1 MAGTT
6 MTDIQTH
13 NGAPLRSLGG
23 QKMSRRRMLKHAGA
37 AGALS
42 TIGRPLLAAG
52 AATVGSSLATPAVSR
67 AQEGIT
73 LRGIFL
79 PATWGTIT
87 QEVFAK
93 EYEEQTGVKVEIELI
108 GRDAIHD
115 KMGTLF
121 VAQDPSYDI
130 FNVDYN
136 WVPEFARAGHL
147 LPMDDVLAAP
157 ETEGDD
163 FLPRALDVARWEDTL
178 YGIPQTVHPHILWYR
193 RDLFEEA
200 GLEPPA
206 TMEEWRAIVEQF
218 QGTEVEGQEIYGWA
232 AQAARG
238 FGNVHTWLTFLYSF
252 GGDAFN
258 FETMEPTLTTPEATE
273 ATQFWADM
281 MKFTPPG
288 INDYTY
294 DEVTNDAAAGR
305 IATCLQ
311 WSWGAFAVDDPA
323 TSKTVGLWEFVKVP
337 AGTESVPHL
346 AEWVISVSNYSQHQE
361 EAIKFIQWLESPE
374 NDVRQALLG
383 GGDPVRSSS
392 YENPELTEA
401 EVEGFPGLKRFRRYP
416 ETLEAMQT
424 TKPRPLF
431 PEEERWEQVVSVPL
445 HAIQLGEMTVE
456 EGLAKAQDDVNRMM
470 MELGY
475 Y

>member
-1 MAGTT
+1 MKDT
-6 MTDIQTH
+6 QTV
-13 NGAPLRSLGG
+13 NQPEADQGGRS
-23 QKMSRRRMLKHAGA
+23 KVSRRRMLKQAGA
-37 AGALS
+37 AGALAVS
-42 TIGRPLLAAG
+42 GRSLLTAG
-52 AATVGSSLATPAVSR
+52 SVVVGSSLATSRTSR
-67 AQEGIT
+67 AQEGVT

-87 QEVFAK
+87 QEDFAK
-93 EYEEQTGVKVEIELI
+93 EYEKQTGVKVEIELI

-130 FNVDYN
+130 FNIDYN
-136 WVPEFARAGHL
+136 WVPEFGRAGHL

-157 ETEGDD
+157 EMQGDD
-163 FLPRALDVARWEDTL
+163 FLSRALDVARWEGTL

-193 RDLFEEA
+193 KDLFDEA
-200 GLEPPA
+200 GLQAPS
-206 TMEEWRAIVEQF
+206 TMDDWRSVVEHF
-218 QGTEVEGQEIYGWA
+218 QGTQDEGQEIYGWA

-258 FETMEPTLTTPEATE
+258 YETMEPTLTTPEATQ

-294 DEVTNDAAAGR
+294 DEVTADAAAGR

-323 TSKTVGLWEFVKVP
+323 TSKTVGLWEFTKVP
-337 AGTESVPHL
+337 AGTVSVPHL
-346 AEWVISVSNYSQHQE
+346 AEWVISVSNYSQQKE
-361 EAIKFIQWLESPE
+361 EAIKFIQWLENPE
-374 NDVRQALLG
+374 NDVKQASLG
-383 GGDPVRSSS
+383 GGDPVRTAS
-392 YENPELTEA
+392 YTNPELADAT
-401 EVEGFPGLKRFRRYP
+401 VEGFPGLKRFRRYP
-416 ETLEAMQT
+416 VTLEAMQT

-445 HAIQLGEMTVE
+445 HAIQLGQMTVE

-470 MELGY
+470 QELGY

>member
-1 MAGTT
+1 MSDTNGRNRGLVSRFAEHTT
-6 MTDIQTH
+6 
-13 NGAPLRSLGG
+13 
-23 QKMSRRRMLKHAGA
+23 SRRQ
-37 AGALS
+37 
-42 TIGRPLLAAG
+42 LLRGVGAAG
-52 AATVGSSLATPAVSR
+52 AATAARRSLVATGVASAAISGATAGR
-67 AQEGIT
+67 AQDAVT
-73 LRGIFL
+73 LRWIFL

-87 QEVFAK
+87 QQVFAP
-93 EYEEQTGVKVEIELI
+93 EYTEQTGVEVVIDLI

-121 VAQDPSYDI
+121 VAQDPSYDL

-147 LPMDDVLAAP
+147 VPMDDVLSAP
-157 ETEGDD
+157 EMAGDD
-163 FLPRALDVARWEDTL
+163 FLPRALDVARWEGVL

-193 RDLFEEA
+193 KDLFDEA
-200 GLEPPA
+200 GRTPPA
-206 TMEEWRAIVEQF
+206 TMQEWRETVEFF
-218 QGTEVEGQEIYGWA
+218 QGKEFGGQQVYGWA

-258 FETMEPTLTTPEATE
+258 WETMEPALTTPEATE
-273 ATQFWADM
+273 ATAFWADM

-294 DEVTNDAAAGR
+294 DEVTNDAASGR
-305 IATCLQ
+305 LATCLQ
-311 WSWGAFAVDDPA
+311 WSWGAFAVDNPE
-323 TSKTVGLWEFVKVP
+323 SSQTVGKWEFVEVP
-337 AGTESVPHL
+337 AGTASVPHL
-346 AEWVISVSNYSQHQE
+346 AEWVISVSNYSQQRE

-383 GGDPVRSSS
+383 GGDPVRTSS
-392 YENPELTEA
+392 YANPELTEA
-401 EVEGFPGLKRFRRYP
+401 TVEGNPDLKRFRRYP
-416 ETLEAMQT
+416 VTLEAMET
-424 TKPRPLF
+424 TQPRPLF
-431 PEEERWEQVVSVPL
+431 PEEERWETTVSVPL